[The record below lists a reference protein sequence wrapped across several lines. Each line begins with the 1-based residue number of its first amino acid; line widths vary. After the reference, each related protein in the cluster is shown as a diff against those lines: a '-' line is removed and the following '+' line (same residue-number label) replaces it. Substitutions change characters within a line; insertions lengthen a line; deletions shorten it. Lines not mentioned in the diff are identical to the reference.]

1 MAFEVGDTVVHPG
14 YGAGEIVEIK
24 TLEYLGHER
33 KRYYSIVLLS
43 DPGTTIMVPV
53 RDEEKVGLRPPIS
66 LSRMRRVWRVL
77 GSAPQKLPSNYK
89 ERYALVEDKLQ
100 GGNTLRIAE
109 ALRDMAWR
117 REQKRSLTV
126 EGKRLYDRAIRF
138 PSDQEYDRG
147 RSDDLG
153 QLVRGR
159 RWGAGSGELGD
170 QPGKRFHQFGG
181 HF

>member
-1 MAFEVGDTVVHPG
+1 MAFKVGDTVVHPG

-33 KRYYSIVLLS
+33 KTYYSIALLS
-43 DPGTTIMVPV
+43 DPGTTIMVPI
-53 RDEEKVGLRPPIS
+53 RDEDKVGLRPPIS
-66 LSRMRRVWRVL
+66 PSRMGRVWRVL

-138 PSDQEYDRG
+138 LSAEIAGSR
-147 RSDDLG
+147 RSDPSTVEAEISQVLYS
-153 QLVRGR
+153 Q
-159 RWGAGSGELGD
+159 
-170 QPGKRFHQFGG
+170 
-181 HF
+181 